1 MPTNKTSGPAII
13 LVRPQLG
20 ENIGKAAR
28 AMLNFGLE
36 DLRLVNPRDGWP
48 NPSAG
53 PSAAGADHVLDNAQI
68 FESTADAIADLN
80 LVFASTVRNRDMT
93 KSVVDLETAAG
104 QINSNPKTKAGILF
118 GREAAGLSND
128 DIVLADAIL
137 TVPVNSDFGSLNLAV
152 AVGLVAYECYRGEI
166 DVNKSVLEEGGGPA
180 TKAEMASLF
189 KHIEEELDKK
199 DYFNPEERKPALV
212 TTLRNLLQSGGFNSQ
227 QIATLRGIIKALAR
241 PGNMGGD

>member
-53 PSAAGADHVLDNAQI
+53 PAAAGADDVLDNAKI
-68 FESTADAIADLN
+68 FASTADAIADLN
-80 LVFASTVRNRDMT
+80 LVYASTVRARDMM
-93 KSVVDLETAAG
+93 KPVVDLEAAAE
-104 QINSNPKTKAGILF
+104 QIKSNPKTKAGILF

-137 TVPVNSDFGSLNLAV
+137 TVPVNPDFGSLNLAV
-152 AVGLVAYECYRGEI
+152 AVGLVAYECFRGEI
-166 DVNKSVLEEGGGPA
+166 DVNKSVMEEGGGAA
-180 TKAEMASLF
+180 TKAEMNSLF
-189 KHIEEELDKK
+189 QHLEAELDKK
-199 DYFNPEERKPALV
+199 GYFKPVERKAALV

-227 QIATLRGIIKALAR
+227 QIATLRGIIKALTR
-241 PGNMGGD
+241 S

>member
-1 MPTNKTSGPAII
+1 MTGPAII

-53 PSAAGADHVLDNAQI
+53 PAAAGADHVLDNARV

-80 LVFASTVRNRDMT
+80 LVFASTVRARDMT
-93 KSVVDLETAAG
+93 KSVVDLETAVG
-104 QINSNPKTKAGILF
+104 QIKANPKTKAGILF

-137 TVPVNSDFGSLNLAV
+137 TVPVNPDFGSLNLAV
-152 AVGLVAYECYRGEI
+152 AVGLVAYECYRGKIE
-166 DVNKSVLEEGGGPA
+166 VNKSVLEEGGGLA
-180 TKAEMASLF
+180 TKAEMSSLF
-189 KHIEEELDKK
+189 EHIEEELDKK
-199 DYFNPEERKPALV
+199 DYFKPEERKPALV

-227 QIATLRGIIKALAR
+227 QIATLRGIIKSLTR
-241 PGNMGGD
+241 S